1 MKTNSTSWL
10 TALVSVVV
18 GVILIALHGHDG
30 LLNWVVEAIGALVA
44 LVGLCVAL
52 AQIFQHKMDRN
63 DLYLVA
69 GVVAFGLGLWLVFD
83 SEFFVSFV
91 IYVLA
96 LVLILAGAWHMFTLR
111 VFNKTYH
118 VPLWL
123 WVIPAILIVGGLAV
137 LFIGV
142 RVTAGAIVLICGIGL
157 ILSAVGSFTETVSKM
172 RNRHDEQPSQA
183 VKKA

>member
-69 GVVAFGLGLWLVFD
+69 GVVAFGIGLWLVFD

-137 LFIGV
+137 LFMGV

-157 ILSAVGSFTETVSKM
+157 ILSAVGSFSETVSKM
-172 RNRHDEQPSQA
+172 RNRHDEPSQA